1 MLFSALILRVGDAF
15 PFSLQSLTYRPN
27 LYVVNGSEEWGQDE
41 QERVKDTISR
51 KEVMPLMKGMETAT
65 YNGHN
70 ESKEECVKENFLSL
84 RDGQARFILRQA
96 FTNFDESFHSPSQY
110 RVDNEIFHVIQ
121 VQEERGRA

>member
-1 MLFSALILRVGDAF
+1 MLFSTLILRDGDAF

-70 ESKEECVKENFLSL
+70 ESKEELETASAPTTLIS
-84 RDGQARFILRQA
+84 
-96 FTNFDESFHSPSQY
+96 TSE
-110 RVDNEIFHVIQ
+110 EIPD
-121 VQEERGRA
+121 